1 MRLNKILEIPNK
13 YKNLP
18 DIYEGKVIPRNFGH
32 IQHFTGSKMI
42 DAEDKLMDV
51 SAQIYFTYCKRCTA
65 DDVIVTE
72 KIDGMNAG
80 VVKKNGLLYPI
91 NRKGYDVRT
100 MGIICDDAILLA
112 DTWATWVDERYDIL
126 NDILNE
132 GERLVFE
139 NAIMQHT
146 LLYKFKCD
154 PVFLLAKYNENNEK
168 VNYDTVTDI
177 AKKYNLNQPPLLARG
192 IAVDPEVII
201 RQYPN
206 GLVGSKDG
214 IEGVVYVYEHNGKFE
229 SSGKFVSNPKMGT
242 ESVIPNR
249 FNLIA

>member
-1 MRLNKILEIPNK
+1 MN

-32 IQHFTGSKMI
+32 IQHLSGSKMI
-42 DAEDKLMDV
+42 DDNDKLMNE
-51 SAQIYFTYCKRCTA
+51 SMQKYFTYCKRYTD
-65 DDVIVTE
+65 DDVIITE

-100 MGIICDDAILLA
+100 MGNKYVQAKFLA
-112 DTWATWVDERYDIL
+112 DSWATWVDDRYDSL
-126 NDILNE
+126 NDILGE

-139 NAIMQHT
+139 NAIVQHT

-154 PVFLLAKYNENNEK
+154 PVFLLAKYTENNEK
-168 VNYDTVTDI
+168 LNYDMVTDI
-177 AKKYNLNQPPLLARG
+177 ARKYDFNQPPLLSRG
-192 IAVDPEVII
+192 IAVDPIVVI
-201 RQYPN
+201 RQYPK

-214 IEGVVYVYEHNGKFE
+214 IEGIVYSYEHNSKVE
-229 SSGKFVSNPKMGT
+229 NTAKFVSNPMMGT
-242 ESVIPNR
+242 VDVMPCR
-249 FNLIA
+249 FNLMA